1 MTGLTHLLRDLDE
14 LKSDLTPGQG
24 GKTDELLKKI
34 TYDTWQDADLSY
46 QLAEGDGIEGA
57 DTVAVDREI
66 DGDTAT
72 ITASSPQIL
81 FVEFGTG
88 INVNEGS
95 LSDYANAHGYSP
107 AAYSMQNA
115 QWLLPPASIWAKGRW
130 PIPGTYGQGTK
141 VIQTKN
147 GPKEVPSNLWTEGH
161 PAVDALYHA
170 FQRLVSNYYPEAARR
185 IFK

>member
-1 MTGLTHLLRDLDE
+1 MTGLSHLLRDLDE

-34 TYDTWQDADLSY
+34 TYATWQDADLSY

-95 LSDYANAHGYSP
+95 LSDYANTHGYSP
-107 AAYSMQNA
+107 AAYSMQNS
-115 QWLLPPASIWAKGRW
+115 QWLLPPKSIQFKGRW
-130 PIPGTYGQGTK
+130 PIPGTYDNATRSS
-141 VIQTKN
+141 
-147 GPKEVPSNLWTEGH
+147 EWTEGH